1 MGCTTGTVFD
11 NTAKTWTIA
20 NLNSTARTYVLKL
33 VTRVMVSNQN
43 VTNKTF
49 VTYNGINSVKNDTNS
64 TIEVLPSSNLQINKI
79 IVDAK
84 ESYVIGDEI
93 KWSITVENIGED
105 AANNVVV
112 NDVMDGF
119 TITSYETPGSTT
131 FEDGVW
137 TIGSLNP
144 NTPITLNVTTKIIKS
159 DVTGWNYVN
168 VTTTSHDNPF
178 NNKTRNITV
187 TVLPNANVTINKDI
201 NGSTNVVGIGDNV
214 TWIITVK
221 HDSGDALTNVTVSE
235 VIPEGLEL
243 VDVIDPE
250 GTYYNET
257 SGIWTIDKLNDSN
270 STYDLVLITKVLI
283 SDKNITNFANVSY
296 DGSNTGK
303 NETNRTVIVLPNA
316 DVEVSIDVN
325 LNETQKDSIV
335 DWVINVV
342 NYGNDTAPLVDV
354 NITLPDGVE
363 LIDVILPN
371 GTTFNNETGIWS
383 IPKLDVNQNLTPH
396 LIIVVNATNTTL
408 TESINNV
415 TFNGTNPSNN
425 TVNNATLNVLP
436 SVDLNLNVTVDP
448 HEAVVGEEV
457 KVTVVSDNY
466 GPDVAEN
473 TNVTINLP
481 DGFEITSI
489 QCANGTFVPA
499 KGNWILSN
507 IALGKY
513 VLVITGVF
521 TKSGDYNITATVHTT
536 TPIALKA
543 VGNLTSVDNIT
554 VKDVPVNNNGKGIG
568 MLPTGN
574 PLVFALLA
582 LLIIPLRLRRRK

>member
-1 MGCTTGTVFD
+1 M
-11 NTAKTWTIA
+11 
-20 NLNSTARTYVLKL
+20 KL

-49 VTYNGINSVKNDTNS
+49 VTYNGINGVKNDTNS

-178 NNKTRNITV
+178 KNKTRNITV

-201 NGSTNVVGIGDNV
+201 NGSTNVVAIGDNV

-257 SGIWTIDKLNDSN
+257 SGIWTIDKLNDIN
-270 STYDLVLITKVLI
+270 ST
-283 SDKNITNFANVSY
+283 
-296 DGSNTGK
+296 
-303 NETNRTVIVLPNA
+303 
-316 DVEVSIDVN
+316 
-325 LNETQKDSIV
+325 
-335 DWVINVV
+335 
-342 NYGNDTAPLVDV
+342 
-354 NITLPDGVE
+354 
-363 LIDVILPN
+363 
-371 GTTFNNETGIWS
+371 
-383 IPKLDVNQNLTPH
+383 
-396 LIIVVNATNTTL
+396 
-408 TESINNV
+408 
-415 TFNGTNPSNN
+415 
-425 TVNNATLNVLP
+425 
-436 SVDLNLNVTVDP
+436 
-448 HEAVVGEEV
+448 
-457 KVTVVSDNY
+457 
-466 GPDVAEN
+466 
-473 TNVTINLP
+473 
-481 DGFEITSI
+481 
-489 QCANGTFVPA
+489 
-499 KGNWILSN
+499 
-507 IALGKY
+507 
-513 VLVITGVF
+513 
-521 TKSGDYNITATVHTT
+521 
-536 TPIALKA
+536 
-543 VGNLTSVDNIT
+543 
-554 VKDVPVNNNGKGIG
+554 
-568 MLPTGN
+568 
-574 PLVFALLA
+574 
-582 LLIIPLRLRRRK
+582 